1 MFQFFNINLDGL
13 NKKENSTKFITLG
26 LILIVLGALSLLSKG
41 FGIKLV
47 SWILGLSLLF
57 VAYLNLKNINE
68 LSRYTPKEELKP
80 YKQSQTILLI
90 LVVLLFLFPTKIQGF
105 ISSVIGAYLLVNQLL
120 KFITNKNNPYF
131 RFGLWN
137 VVVIFFGITSIF
149 LPLYINFTVLFS
161 FIDSQIIFITSS
173 SNILLRKFCLNENV
187 LSKSYL

>member
-13 NKKENSTKFITLG
+13 NKRENATKFIALG
-26 LILIVLGALSLLSKG
+26 LILIILGTLSLVSKG

-57 VAYLNLKNINE
+57 IAYLNLKNINE

-137 VVVIFFGITSIF
+137 VIVIFFGITLIMSPLFLSRFISSIM
-149 LPLYINFTVLFS
+149 S
-161 FIDSQIIFITSS
+161 FIVLMIGLSLFAKGNS
-173 SNILLRKFCLNENV
+173 LR
-187 LSKSYL
+187 